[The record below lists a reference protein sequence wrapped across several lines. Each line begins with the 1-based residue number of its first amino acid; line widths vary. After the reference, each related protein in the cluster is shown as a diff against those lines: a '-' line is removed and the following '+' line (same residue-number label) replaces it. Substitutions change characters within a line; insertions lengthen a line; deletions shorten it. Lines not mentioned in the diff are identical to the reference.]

1 LEPEDKEGLEG
12 IVEGEVIENWP
23 QGEGFQEV
31 EEAENNPVGEPLD
44 IILITWRFNGLE
56 RKISWETPA
65 YEVRD
70 RRRESINKDQKGH
83 KNNAAN
89 DEEGLGDL
97 GALFNIVE
105 YRVFCEL
112 FVNLVSN
119 ELAQR

>member
-23 QGEGFQEV
+23 QGKGFQEV

-44 IILITWRFNGLE
+44 IILITWRFNSLE
-56 RKISWETPA
+56 REISWETPA
-65 YEVRD
+65 DEVRD

-83 KNNAAN
+83 KNKAAN
-89 DEEGLGDL
+89 DDKGLGDL